1 MTKETFRENEA
12 IIIVD
17 LATDYQFLIQEEIQ
31 SYCWSK
37 EYCQLH
43 PLVGILYLGS
53 DGSLQHDL
61 PVLFLMT
68 TTMIQAFFIKFKQ
81 FLMIIVKLK
90 TITHI

>member
-43 PLVGILYLGS
+43 PLVVYYLGS